1 MSTPTRNT
9 GERMHR
15 TPQFPA
21 VDEARSRWLDLLA
34 MTRALGAAVAVVLLA
49 AHNVSGYDPLLII
62 ATLAWTSISIGAYA
76 RSAKLQNAPAA
87 WLVDTAVALGLVYLS
102 TDWRSPF
109 YIFALTTLIL
119 PATAL
124 PFRKALGYG
133 LGFTTAYL
141 VVAILTE
148 RLGGETFERAIRL
161 EIITTH
167 LMVPLVVVLALGY
180 ASELLDRLRE
190 ERSRA
195 ERLAVQA
202 ERQRIAWELH
212 DSAKQRV
219 HAAHLVLS
227 ALDGRSDGTNEIIEH
242 VLAELRAAGADM
254 DTSVAELSAPL
265 DGRPVDLLLRERARE
280 LEPAT
285 SAVIEVHGGLPDLPP
300 LVAAHAYRIAA
311 EALTN
316 AVRHSGATRIDV
328 DLGADRETLWIRVR
342 DNGAGLPDEARPGSH
357 GLPSMRNRAETI
369 GAELAMSRGDGGRGT
384 VVSLSLPLRAP
395 EGATP

>member
-1 MSTPTRNT
+1 MDRAL
-9 GERMHR
+9 
-15 TPQFPA
+15 QFPA

-76 RSAKLQNAPAA
+76 RSAKLQNSPVA
-87 WLVDTAVALGLVYLS
+87 WLADTGVALALVYLS

-109 YIFALTTLIL
+109 YVFALTTLIL

-124 PFRKALGYG
+124 PFRRALGYG
-133 LGFTTAYL
+133 IGFTTAYL

-148 RLGGETFERAIRL
+148 RLGEETFDRAIRL

-167 LMVPLVVVLALGY
+167 LMVPVVVCLALGY
-180 ASELLDRLRE
+180 AAELLDRLRE
-190 ERSRA
+190 ERGRA

-227 ALDGRSDGTNEIIEH
+227 ALDGRSDGTNEIVEH
-242 VLAELRAAGADM
+242 VLAELRAATADM

-280 LEPAT
+280 LAPA
-285 SAVIEVHGGLPDLPP
+285 SPALIEVHGWLPDLPP

-328 DLGADRETLWIRVR
+328 ELGAERDALWILVR

-357 GLPSMRNRAETI
+357 GLPSMRNRADTI
-369 GAELAMSRGDGGRGT
+369 GAELTMSRGDGGRGT
-384 VVSLSLPLRAP
+384 VVSLSVPLRATQ
-395 EGATP
+395 GATP

>member
-1 MSTPTRNT
+1 MDRSTL
-9 GERMHR
+9 
-15 TPQFPA
+15 QFPA

-49 AHNVSGYDPLLII
+49 AHNVSGYDPVLII
-62 ATLAWTSISIGAYA
+62 ATLAWTSVSIGAYA
-76 RSAKLQNAPAA
+76 RSATLQHAPAA
-87 WLVDTAVALGLVYLS
+87 WLVDTAVALLLVYLS

-109 YIFALTTLIL
+109 YVFALTTLIL

-124 PFRKALGYG
+124 PFRAAIGYG

-141 VVAILTE
+141 AVAILTE
-148 RLGGETFERAIRL
+148 RLGGDTFDRAIRL

-167 LMVPLVVVLALGY
+167 LMVPVIVVLALAY
-180 ASELLDRLRE
+180 AAEILNRLGE
-190 ERSRA
+190 ERERS
-195 ERLAVQA
+195 ERLAVEA

-227 ALDGRSDGTNEIIEH
+227 ALDGRTESQEIVEH
-242 VLAELRAAGADM
+242 VLAELRAATADM
-254 DTSVAELSAPL
+254 DTSVAELRAPL

-280 LEPAT
+280 LDLASPAT
-285 SAVIEVHGGLPDLPP
+285 IEVRGGLPVLPP
-300 LVAAHAYRIAA
+300 LVATHAYRIAA

-316 AVRHSGATRIDV
+316 AVRHSGATRIEL
-328 DLGADRETLWIRVR
+328 DLGADRDALWIVVR
-342 DNGAGLPDEARPGSH
+342 DDGAGLPDEARPGSH

-369 GAELAMSRGDGGRGT
+369 GAALDLAPGPDGRGT
-384 VVSLSLPLRAP
+384 IVTLSLPLRAP

>member
-1 MSTPTRNT
+1 MDRSTL
-9 GERMHR
+9 
-15 TPQFPA
+15 QFPA
-21 VDEARSRWLDLLA
+21 ADEARSRWLDLLA

-49 AHNVSGYDPLLII
+49 VHNVSGYDPVLIV
-62 ATLAWTSISIGAYA
+62 ATLAWTSVSIGAYA
-76 RSAKLQNAPAA
+76 RSAKLQHAPAA
-87 WLVDTAVALGLVYLS
+87 WLVDTAVALLLVYLS

-109 YIFALTTLIL
+109 YVFALTTLIL

-124 PFRKALGYG
+124 PFRQAIGYG
-133 LGFTTAYL
+133 LGFTSAYL

-148 RLGGETFERAIRL
+148 RLGGETFDRAIRL

-167 LMVPLVVVLALGY
+167 LMVPVVVVLALGY
-180 ASELLDRLRE
+180 ASELLARLRE

-227 ALDGRSDGTNEIIEH
+227 ALDGRTESQEIVEH
-242 VLAELRAAGADM
+242 VLAELRAATADM
-254 DTSVAELSAPL
+254 DTSVAELRAPL

-280 LEPAT
+280 LAPA
-285 SAVIEVHGGLPDLPP
+285 SPALIEVHGGLPDLPP

-328 DLGADRETLWIRVR
+328 ELGADREALWILVR
-342 DNGAGLPDEARPGSH
+342 DDGEGLPDEARPGSH

-369 GAELAMSRGDGGRGT
+369 GADLDLAPGPDGRGT
-384 VVSLSLPLRAP
+384 VVKLSLPLRALT
-395 EGATP
+395 GAAP

>member
-1 MSTPTRNT
+1 MD
-9 GERMHR
+9 R

-21 VDEARSRWLDLLA
+21 ADDARSRWLDLLA
-34 MTRALGAAVAVVLLA
+34 MTRAMGAAVAIALLA
-49 AHNVSGYDPLLII
+49 AHSVSGYDPALIV
-62 ATLAWTSISIGAYA
+62 ATLAWTVVSIGAFA
-76 RSAKLQNAPAA
+76 RSAALQHAPIA
-87 WLVDTAVALGLVYLS
+87 WLIDTGVALLLVYLS

-124 PFRKALGYG
+124 PFRRALGWG
-133 LGFTTAYL
+133 LGFTTGYL
-141 VVAILTE
+141 AVAILTE

-167 LMVPLVVVLALGY
+167 LMVPLVVALALGY
-180 ASELLDRLRE
+180 ASELLTRLRA
-190 ERSRA
+190 ERERT

-227 ALDGRSDGTNEIIEH
+227 ALDGRADGSQEIVEH
-242 VLAELRAAGADM
+242 VLAELRAATADM
-254 DTSVAELSAPL
+254 DTSVAELRAPL

-280 LEPAT
+280 LAPAST
-285 SAVIEVHGGLPDLPP
+285 ARIEVTGGLPDLPP
-300 LVAAHAYRIAA
+300 LVATHAYRIAA

-316 AVRHSGATRIDV
+316 AVRHSGASRIDV
-328 DLGADRETLWIRVR
+328 ELGADRDALWIVIR
-342 DNGAGLPDEARPGSH
+342 DDGAGLPDEARPGSH
-357 GLPSMRNRAETI
+357 GVPSMRNRAETI
-369 GAELAMSRGDGGRGT
+369 GAALEMTSGPDGRGT

-395 EGATP
+395 TGATS